1 MNFDIVL
8 ENIKLKLKE
17 IKKLNDFNNLTKDNS
32 KRTRKLGDEIEK
44 KLINIVNDDLGII
57 KYKLWLD
64 SEDLD
69 LKWNAAF
76 NLIPLYPTK
85 CLKALIEC
93 EEKSVSDSLEKLSM
107 NNVINAYKCGISSNN
122 IFTQRLKK
130 IYKVNDLNKL
140 NREKS
145 IVKYEKEKL

>member
-1 MNFDIVL
+1 MNFDIAL
-8 ENIKLKLKE
+8 ESIKVKLKE
-17 IKKLNDFNNLTKDNS
+17 IKKTNNFDNLTPDNS
-32 KRTRKLGDEIEK
+32 KKTRKLGNEIEK
-44 KLINIVNDDLGII
+44 NIIKIVNDDLGII

-76 NLIPLYPTK
+76 NLIPLFPTK

-93 EEKSVSDSLEKLSM
+93 EEKSVSNSLEKLSM
-107 NNVINAYKCGISSNN
+107 NNVINAYKCGISSDNV
-122 IFTQRLKK
+122 FTQRLKK

-140 NREKS
+140 NRENR
-145 IVKYEKEKL
+145 